1 MSRDHFEK
9 LVLKN
14 FLSWEKGVFNFHPG
28 VNMFIGLSDGGKSAV
43 MDAFFKLFYNRPM
56 GTDFQSWWGGQTLI
70 SLQTSGMKVRYKKDK
85 LASYEM
91 KNLSTGKLT
100 VFDAPKTTV
109 PDQITNFL
117 NMDRK
122 INFQKQLEKKA
133 PIFLLS
139 ESPSDISKHL
149 NDVARL
155 ENIDISLD
163 KGKKEVKKGETEQK
177 VIDLQIHA
185 KTKELKKYETLDK
198 LNMLIS
204 HAEKIQKN
212 IDRDNALESRL
223 QDSLD
228 DYTQAKGKL
237 KKLKEK
243 LVVAPMIQ
251 HASNLQ
257 DKITGYDKKIE
268 SFDTIL
274 TDIMDIKKTLKDIQ
288 DKKELTP
295 YIRRCSNL
303 LLIIAEY
310 DKKIEKLIEI
320 KDNIIET
327 KDQIRVTK
335 QLIKMGKK
343 KLKKEFPD
351 ICPLCNQTVQ
361 EDLL

>member
-1 MSRDHFEK
+1 MTDHFDK

-14 FLSWEKGVFNFHPG
+14 FLSWEKGIFNFHPG
-28 VNMFIGLSDGGKSAV
+28 VNMFIGKSDGGKSAI
-43 MDAFFKLFYNRPM
+43 MDGFYKLFYNRPM

-70 SLQTSGMKVRYKKDK
+70 SLQTSGKKVRYRKDK
-85 LASYEM
+85 LASYEI

-109 PDQITNFL
+109 PDQITALL

-149 NDVARL
+149 NQVARL

-163 KGKKEVKKGETEQK
+163 KGKKEVKKGETKQK

-185 KTKELKKYETLDK
+185 KTKKLEKYKDLDK
-198 LNMLIS
+198 LNMLVS

-212 IDRDNALESRL
+212 LDRDNALQSRL
-223 QDSLD
+223 EDSLD
-228 DYTQAKGKL
+228 DYTQARAKL
-237 KKLKEK
+237 KKLREK

-251 HASNLQ
+251 VANRLQ
-257 DKITGYDKKIE
+257 DKIIGYTKKINDFE
-268 SFDTIL
+268 YNL
-274 TDIMDIKKTLKDIQ
+274 TDVTDVTKMLKEIK

-310 DKKIEKLIEI
+310 NNSIEKLMKA
-320 KDNIIET
+320 KDNIVET

-335 QLIKMGKK
+335 QLIKMGRK
-343 KLKKEFPD
+343 KLKKEFPLT
-351 ICPLCNQTVQ
+351 CPLCNQAVK

>member
-1 MSRDHFEK
+1 MTDHFEK

-28 VNMFIGLSDGGKSAV
+28 VNMFIGKSDGGKSAV

-56 GTDFQSWWGGQTLI
+56 GNDFQSWWGGQTLI
-70 SLQTSGMKVRYKKDK
+70 SLQASGRKVRYKKDK

-91 KNLSTGKLT
+91 KDLSTGKLT
-100 VFDAPKTTV
+100 IFDAPKTTV
-109 PDQITNFL
+109 PDPITNFL
-117 NMDRK
+117 NMNRK

-149 NDVARL
+149 NEVARL

-177 VIDLQIHA
+177 AIDFQIHA
-185 KTKELKKYETLDK
+185 KTKKLKKYGALDK
-198 LNMLIS
+198 LNMLVS

-212 IDRDNALESRL
+212 LDRDTALQSRL
-223 QDSLD
+223 QESLD
-228 DYTQAKGKL
+228 DYTQAKEKL
-237 KKLKEK
+237 KKLREK
-243 LVVAPMIQ
+243 LVVAPLIRGAINRYQ
-251 HASNLQ
+251 KFKA
-257 DKITGYDKKIE
+257 YDDQIK
-268 SFDTIL
+268 SFEYNL
-274 TDIMDIKKTLKDIQ
+274 TDVMDVSRMLKEVR
-288 DKKELTP
+288 DKKEIAP

-303 LLIIAEY
+303 LLIIADY
-310 DKKIEKLIEI
+310 DEKIEKLTET

-327 KDQIRVTK
+327 KDKIRITK
-335 QLIKMGKK
+335 QLIKMGRK
-343 KLKKEFPD
+343 KLKKEFPAT
-351 ICPLCNQTVQ
+351 CPLCNQVVQ